1 MQNRKNGK
9 KSNKKNMT
17 YGKKREDVFIEDFFG
32 DDDEGFDEEDED
44 RVTEDT
50 LEFLCLD
57 DEMIEAYNR
66 KHGRAAEGEKRQAA
80 GNDDEYADDEYEDDE
95 YADDEYEDDEY
106 ADDGYED
113 DEYADDG
120 YEDDEYAD
128 DGYEDDEYEDDE
140 YVSDEYEDDEYEYDE
155 YADDEYV
162 EGEYDAYEEDGVIVR
177 LRTFLTHMNA
187 LDMVVAMLGVVV
199 LAGALLAG
207 GLYVN
212 AKSVEK
218 QVEAFA
224 VIGEEMSGISVI
236 GESGLVAV
244 TVRHD

>member
-80 GNDDEYADDEYEDDE
+80 GNDDE
-95 YADDEYEDDEY
+95 
-106 ADDGYED
+106 
-113 DEYADDG
+113 
-120 YEDDEYAD
+120 
-128 DGYEDDEYEDDE
+128 
-140 YVSDEYEDDEYEYDE
+140 
-155 YADDEYV
+155 
-162 EGEYDAYEEDGVIVR
+162 
-177 LRTFLTHMNA
+177 
-187 LDMVVAMLGVVV
+187 
-199 LAGALLAG
+199 
-207 GLYVN
+207 
-212 AKSVEK
+212 
-218 QVEAFA
+218 
-224 VIGEEMSGISVI
+224 
-236 GESGLVAV
+236 
-244 TVRHD
+244 